1 MKLSS
6 AHVSTA
12 HVRAQHQMEYTIER
26 LCVRLYTY
34 ANVCVQKTKY
44 TLGFS
49 LFMCSALGW
58 SKTLH
63 VSGP

>member
-12 HVRAQHQMEYTIER
+12 RVRAQHQMEYTIER

-34 ANVCVQKTKY
+34 ANTKTVKQKQKVY
-44 TLGFS
+44 FGI
-49 LFMCSALGW
+49 
-58 SKTLH
+58 
-63 VSGP
+63 